1 MNESVEHAHIADIPV
16 TLEVELD
23 RKIMTIRSILELKQ
37 GSLIRL
43 NRSAGENIDLLL
55 GTTLL
60 GFGEIVVI
68 EDRLGVRITDLVS
81 EEV

>member
-1 MNESVEHAHIADIPV
+1 MTDLEEISNLSDIPV
-16 TLEVELD
+16 QLEVELD
-23 RKIMTIRSILELKQ
+23 HKVLTLRAILALKK

-43 NRSAGENIDLLL
+43 TRSAGENIDILL

-68 EDRLGVRITDLVS
+68 EDRMGVRITDLAS
-81 EEV
+81 EET

>member
-1 MNESVEHAHIADIPV
+1 MTCSDEISHIADVPV
-16 TLEVELD
+16 ELEIELD
-23 RKIMTIRSILELKQ
+23 RKVMPIRAILGLRC

-43 NRSAGENIDLLL
+43 TRSAGENIDILL

-68 EDRLGVRITDLVS
+68 EDRMGVRITDLNS
-81 EEV
+81 EE